1 MKCYALEKQQLFID
15 NGDDIKL
22 IMMMMMTTMMMMMM
36 MVKVA
41 VVVVVVVEVVVPIG
55 SLIYSDYRLRLQINM
70 LLRMNKTTWLFVF
83 PA

>member
-22 IMMMMMTTMMMMMM
+22 IMMMMMTTTMMM
-36 MVKVA
+36 MVMVV

-55 SLIYSDYRLRLQINM
+55 SLIYSDYGLRLRINM
-70 LLRMNKTTWLFVF
+70 LLRMNKTTWLFIF

>member
-22 IMMMMMTTMMMMMM
+22 IMMMMMTTTMMM
-36 MVKVA
+36 MVMVA

-70 LLRMNKTTWLFVF
+70 LLRMNKTT
-83 PA
+83 